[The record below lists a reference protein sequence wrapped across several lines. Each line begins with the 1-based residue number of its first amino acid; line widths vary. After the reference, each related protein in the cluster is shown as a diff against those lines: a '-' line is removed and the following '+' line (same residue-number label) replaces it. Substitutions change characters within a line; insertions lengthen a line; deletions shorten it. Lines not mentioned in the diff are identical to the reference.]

1 MTPLKRSVI
10 NLILYFVAYII
21 VAVFVTHSFDLK
33 TLLILAVIYFAL
45 NYVLYSVLDKV
56 SKT

>member
-21 VAVFVTHSFDLK
+21 VTVFVTHSCDLK

>member
-1 MTPLKRSVI
+1 MKPLKRSVI

-21 VAVFVTHSFDLK
+21 VTVFVTHAFDLK
-33 TLLILAVIYFAL
+33 TLLILAIIYFVL
-45 NYVLYSVLDKV
+45 NYVIYSVLDKV